1 MHTTIDLKTLSA
13 GQRSRLAR
21 ELYDLHSEIFDGV
34 DLEVFDRYAFQSPAR
49 ETALRIYRDA
59 DERPVGY
66 FVAHVYEHTFRG
78 RTVAICRGEVGF
90 RSDARGHNQIATF
103 ALGVAL
109 RYKLRH
115 PTTPMYY
122 LGALVHPSS
131 YAQLTRF
138 ADRVWP
144 SPKTPTPP
152 PEEAELLAALDEH
165 FGLRPVDPQRPLV
178 REVGWTTRVTAAE
191 DRHWRAHQN
200 PAVRFFLQHN
210 PGYGRGEGL
219 LTLSPL
225 TLTGMLRSAG
235 RFIGSKL
242 SRWLDPAP
250 RRIAST

>member
-13 GQRSRLAR
+13 PDRSRIAR
-21 ELYDLHSEIFDGV
+21 ELYALQSEIFSGV
-34 DLEVFDRYAFQSPAR
+34 DLELFDRYVFQSPAR
-49 ETALRIYRDA
+49 ESALRVYRNVD
-59 DERPVGY
+59 DRPVGY

-78 RTVAICRGEVGF
+78 RTVAVCRGEVGF
-90 RSDARGHNQIATF
+90 RSDARGNNRITTF

-115 PTTPMYY
+115 PTRPMYY

-138 ADRVWP
+138 ADCVWP
-144 SPKTPTPP
+144 SPATPTPP
-152 PEEAELLAALDEH
+152 PAEAALLLALGEH

-178 REVGWTTRVTAAE
+178 RDVGWTTRVTAE
-191 DRHWRAHQN
+191 EHRHWQEHRS
-200 PAVRFFLQHN
+200 PAVRFFLREN

-225 TLTGMLRSAG
+225 TVVGLLRLGG
-235 RFIGSKL
+235 RFLGSKL
-242 SRWLDPAP
+242 SRWLDRAP
-250 RRIAST
+250 RRVARA